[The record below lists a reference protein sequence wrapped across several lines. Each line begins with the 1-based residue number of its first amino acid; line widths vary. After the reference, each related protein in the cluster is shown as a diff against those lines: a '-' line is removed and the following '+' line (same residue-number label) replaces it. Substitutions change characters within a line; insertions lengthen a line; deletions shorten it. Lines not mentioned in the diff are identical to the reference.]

1 MAKIVTSLALVPG
14 AGATFIATNIGAWT
28 ANKGIKTLL
37 IDLSARGVLGPLFLV
52 EKAKE
57 KVYPTTATWQEFS
70 DPASSLIKTQYGLA
84 VLPSAERDKS
94 TDYDLNAEAI
104 LNYFDPLFEV
114 IVIDLGGDIYLPHVF
129 SLMKKASKNIL
140 VAEPSK
146 RCVEAL
152 PGHIKEILMQYE
164 PELIINRV
172 TSRAYYHPRDI
183 ARQFNVGQYIAIID
197 DPKCNNEAVKQ
208 RLPLSLYGKGKAA
221 QVLLEFGKH
230 LFPETL
236 RESKDTQEEQDID
249 VNNVRNLNESEVK
262 GRGIKI
268 DVDREREKEA
278 REGLRKNRVKPI
290 KIPKLLQ
297 IQGSLKKKLATKIR
311 EKVQEQCRLQEDILI
326 TVWNP
331 SGFFVSMTA
340 LNLAVAAAAEGYDAA
355 LINYNFT
362 NTETDVWFGIKQT
375 RAKDANYNDAGIMTF
390 GEAISPELAVK
401 MLKERAWGVKYL
413 PAGNKLGNIGTP
425 DYGED
430 GVHLLENI
438 IVAINAREAR
448 KPKVT
453 IIEAGTWYEQPPVY
467 AALKTCRVLFIPMS
481 GSHQEGE
488 IVRQQLA
495 ELKRVEVEPVT
506 VELIFAPEEIK
517 LPAQVCHERVVVPDD
532 RERYL
537 QASTIK
543 KPYCLTTEDTKEF
556 WRQVVNLISRL
567 KAKKGNGRVWNI

>member
-14 AGATFIATNIGAWT
+14 AGATFIATNIGAWI

-57 KVYPTTATWQEFS
+57 QVYPTTATWQEFS

-84 VLPSAERDKS
+84 VLPAPERDKS
-94 TDYDLNAEAI
+94 TDYDLNAGTI
-104 LNYFDPLFEV
+104 LDYFEPLFEV
-114 IVIDLGGDIYLPHVF
+114 IIIDLGGDIYLPHVF
-129 SLMKKASKNIL
+129 PIMEKSSKNIL

-152 PGHIKEILMQYE
+152 PGHLKEVLMQYK

-183 ARQFNVGQYIAIID
+183 ARQFNVGQYITIID
-197 DPKCNNEAVKQ
+197 DPKSNNEAIKQ

-221 QVLLEFGKH
+221 QMLLEIGEH

-236 RESKDTQEEQDID
+236 RESKDTQEEQDIS
-249 VNNVRNLNESEVK
+249 VKNVRNPNESVVT

-268 DVDREREKEA
+268 EVDQEREKEA
-278 REGLRKNRVKPI
+278 VREGLRKNRVKPI

-297 IQGSLKKKLATKIR
+297 IQDRLKKISVTKIR
-311 EKVQEQCRLQEDILI
+311 KKAEEQCRFQDDILI

-340 LNLAVAAAAEGYDAA
+340 LNLAVAAAAEGYDTA

-362 NTETDVWFGIKQT
+362 NPETDIWFGIKQT
-375 RAKDANYNDAGIMTF
+375 SAKDADYNDAGIMTF

-401 MLKERAWGVKYL
+401 MLRERAWGVKYL

-425 DYGED
+425 DYGEK
-430 GVHLLENI
+430 GAQLLENI
-438 IVAINAREAR
+438 IVAIKAREAR

-453 IIEAGTWYEQPPVY
+453 IIETGTWYEQPPVY

-481 GSHQEGE
+481 GSRQEGE
-488 IVRQQLA
+488 IVKQQLA

-517 LPAQVCHERVVVPDD
+517 LPAQVCQERLIVPDD

-537 QASTIK
+537 KASATK
-543 KPYCLTTEDTKEF
+543 KPYSLLTEGGQEI
-556 WRQVVNLISRL
+556 WRQALKMASNLNISPS
-567 KAKKGNGRVWNI
+567 

>member
-14 AGATFIATNIGAWT
+14 AGATFIATNIGAWM

-57 KVYPTTATWQEFS
+57 RVYPTTATWQEFS
-70 DPASSLIKTQYGLA
+70 NPASSLIKTQYGLA
-84 VLPSAERDKS
+84 VLPAPERDKS
-94 TDYDLNAEAI
+94 TNYDLNVEAFFD
-104 LNYFDPLFEV
+104 YFEPLFEV
-114 IVIDLGGDIYLPHVF
+114 IIIDLGGDIYLPHVF
-129 SLMKKASKNIL
+129 PIMEKASKNIL

-152 PGHIKEILMQYE
+152 PGHIKEALMQYE

-183 ARQFNVGQYIAIID
+183 ARQFNVGQYITIID
-197 DPKCNNEAVKQ
+197 DPKSNNEAIKQ

-221 QVLLEFGKH
+221 QMLLEIGEH

-236 RESKDTQEEQDID
+236 RESKDTQEEQDIS
-249 VNNVRNLNESEVK
+249 VKNVRNPNESVVT

-268 DVDREREKEA
+268 EVDQEREKEA
-278 REGLRKNRVKPI
+278 VREGRVKPI

-297 IQGSLKKKLATKIR
+297 IQGRLKKISVAKIR
-311 EKVQEQCRLQEDILI
+311 KKAEEQCRFQDDILI

-340 LNLAVAAAAEGYDAA
+340 LNLAVAAAAEGYDTA

-362 NTETDVWFGIKQT
+362 NPETDIWFGIKQT
-375 RAKDANYNDAGIMTF
+375 SAKDADYNDAGIMTF

-425 DYGED
+425 DYGEK
-430 GVHLLENI
+430 GAQLLENI
-438 IVAINAREAR
+438 IVAIKAREAR

-453 IIEAGTWYEQPPVY
+453 IIETGTWYEQPPVY

-481 GSHQEGE
+481 GSRQEGE
-488 IVRQQLA
+488 IVKQQLA

-517 LPAQVCHERVVVPDD
+517 LPAQVCQERLIVPDD

-537 QASTIK
+537 KASATK
-543 KPYCLTTEDTKEF
+543 KPYSLLTEGGQEI
-556 WRQVVNLISRL
+556 WRQALKMASNLIEF
-567 KAKKGNGRVWNI
+567 A

>member
-14 AGATFIATNIGAWT
+14 AGATFIATNIGAWM

-57 KVYPTTATWQEFS
+57 RVYPTTATWQEFS
-70 DPASSLIKTQYGLA
+70 NPASSLIKTQYGLA
-84 VLPSAERDKS
+84 VLPAPERDKS
-94 TDYDLNAEAI
+94 TNYDLNVEAFFD
-104 LNYFDPLFEV
+104 YFEPLFEV
-114 IVIDLGGDIYLPHVF
+114 IIIDLGGDIYLPHVF
-129 SLMKKASKNIL
+129 PIMEKASKNIL

-152 PGHIKEILMQYE
+152 PGHIKEALMQYE

-183 ARQFNVGQYIAIID
+183 ARQFNVGQYITIID
-197 DPKCNNEAVKQ
+197 DPKSNNEAIKQ

-221 QVLLEFGKH
+221 QMLLEIGEH

-236 RESKDTQEEQDID
+236 RESKDTQEEQDIS
-249 VNNVRNLNESEVK
+249 VKNVRNPNESVVT

-268 DVDREREKEA
+268 EVDQEREKEA
-278 REGLRKNRVKPI
+278 VREGRVKPI

-297 IQGSLKKKLATKIR
+297 IQGRLKKISVAKIR
-311 EKVQEQCRLQEDILI
+311 KKAEEQCRFQDDILI

-340 LNLAVAAAAEGYDAA
+340 LNLAVAAAAEGYDTA

-362 NTETDVWFGIKQT
+362 NPETDIWFGIKQT
-375 RAKDANYNDAGIMTF
+375 SAKDADYNDAGIMTF
-390 GEAISPELAVK
+390 GEAISPKLAVK

-425 DYGED
+425 DYGEK
-430 GVHLLENI
+430 GAQLLENI
-438 IVAINAREAR
+438 IVAIKAREAR

-453 IIEAGTWYEQPPVY
+453 IIETGTWYEQPPVY

-481 GSHQEGE
+481 GSRQEGE
-488 IVRQQLA
+488 IVKQQLA

-517 LPAQVCHERVVVPDD
+517 LPAQVCQERLIVPDD

-537 QASTIK
+537 KASATK
-543 KPYCLTTEDTKEF
+543 KPYSLLTEGGQEI
-556 WRQVVNLISRL
+556 WRQALKMASNLIEF
-567 KAKKGNGRVWNI
+567 A

>member
-14 AGATFIATNIGAWT
+14 AGATFIATNIGAWM

-57 KVYPTTATWQEFS
+57 QVYPTTATWQEFS

-84 VLPSAERDKS
+84 VLPAPERDKS
-94 TDYDLNAEAI
+94 TDYDLNAGTI
-104 LNYFDPLFEV
+104 LDYFEPLFEV
-114 IVIDLGGDIYLPHVF
+114 IIIDLGGDIYLPHVF
-129 SLMKKASKNIL
+129 PIMEKSSKNIL

-152 PGHIKEILMQYE
+152 PGHIKEALMQYK

-183 ARQFNVGQYIAIID
+183 ARQFNVGQYITIID
-197 DPKCNNEAVKQ
+197 DPKSNNEAIKQ

-221 QVLLEFGKH
+221 QVLLEIGEH
-230 LFPETL
+230 LFSDPP
-236 RESKDTQEEQDID
+236 RESKDTQEKQDID
-249 VNNVRNLNESEVK
+249 ANNVRNQNESGVTDK
-262 GRGIKI
+262 GEEKKI
-268 DVDREREKEA
+268 DVDQGKEKEA
-278 REGLRKNRVKPI
+278 VREGLRKNRVKPI

-297 IQGSLKKKLATKIR
+297 IQGSLKKKPATKIKKKA
-311 EKVQEQCRLQEDILI
+311 EEQCRFQDDILI

-340 LNLAVAAAAEGYDAA
+340 LNLAVAAATEGYDTA
-355 LINYNFT
+355 LINYNFI
-362 NTETDVWFGIKQT
+362 NPETDVWFGIKQT
-375 RAKDANYNDAGIMTF
+375 SAKDADYNDAGIMTF

-425 DYGED
+425 DYGEK
-430 GVHLLENI
+430 GAQLLENI
-438 IVAINAREAR
+438 ITAIKAREAK

-453 IIEAGTWYEQPPVY
+453 IIEAGTWYEQPPAY

-481 GSHQEGE
+481 GSRQEGE
-488 IVRQQLA
+488 IVKQQLA

-517 LPAQVCHERVVVPDD
+517 LPAQVCHKRVVVPDD

-537 QASTIK
+537 KASATK
-543 KPYCLTTEDTKEF
+543 KPYSLLTEGGQEI
-556 WRQVVNLISRL
+556 WRQALKMASNLNISPS
-567 KAKKGNGRVWNI
+567 

>member
-14 AGATFIATNIGAWT
+14 AGATFIATNIGAWM

-57 KVYPTTATWQEFS
+57 QVYPTTATWQEFS

-84 VLPSAERDKS
+84 VLPAPERDKS
-94 TDYDLNAEAI
+94 TDYDLNTGTI
-104 LNYFDPLFEV
+104 LDYFEPLFEV
-114 IVIDLGGDIYLPHVF
+114 IIIDLGGDIYLPHVF
-129 SLMKKASKNIL
+129 PIMEKSSKNIL

-152 PGHIKEILMQYE
+152 PGHIKEALMQYE
-164 PELIINRV
+164 PELIINHV

-183 ARQFNVGQYIAIID
+183 ARQFNVGQYITIID
-197 DPKCNNEAVKQ
+197 DPKSNNEAIKQ

-221 QVLLEFGKH
+221 QVLLELGKH

-236 RESKDTQEEQDID
+236 RESKDTQEEQDIS
-249 VNNVRNLNESEVK
+249 VKNVRNPNESVVT

-268 DVDREREKEA
+268 EVDQEREKEA
-278 REGLRKNRVKPI
+278 VREGLRKNRVNPI

-297 IQGSLKKKLATKIR
+297 IQGRLKKISVTKIR
-311 EKVQEQCRLQEDILI
+311 KKAEEQCRFQDDILI

-340 LNLAVAAAAEGYDAA
+340 LNLAVAAAAEGYDTA

-362 NTETDVWFGIKQT
+362 NPETDIWFGIKQT
-375 RAKDANYNDAGIMTF
+375 SAKDADYNDAGIMTF

-425 DYGED
+425 DYGEK
-430 GVHLLENI
+430 GAQLLENI
-438 IVAINAREAR
+438 IVAIKAREAR

-453 IIEAGTWYEQPPVY
+453 IIETGTWYEQPPVY

-481 GSHQEGE
+481 GSRQEGE
-488 IVRQQLA
+488 IVKQQLA

-517 LPAQVCHERVVVPDD
+517 LPAQVCQERLIVPDD

-537 QASTIK
+537 KASATK
-543 KPYCLTTEDTKEF
+543 KPYSLLTEGGQEI
-556 WRQVVNLISRL
+556 WRQALKMASNLNISPS
-567 KAKKGNGRVWNI
+567 